1 MSYRVCSSCKQELPL
16 DMYSKRK
23 ESIQY
28 ACKTCDNA
36 KQKERR
42 LNPEINEKHKLRM
55 RIRQYIRKYGLSEEE
70 ALALV
75 QDRTGECDICG
86 KVVPL
91 VIDHCHI
98 SGDIRGR
105 LCGPCNTGIGL
116 FKENI
121 NSLEQAIEYLRS
133 YS

>member
-1 MSYRVCSSCKQELPL
+1 MSYRVCSSCEQELPL

-23 ESIQY
+23 DGIQY

-36 KQKERR
+36 RQKERR
-42 LNPEINEKHKLRM
+42 LNPEINEKNKLRM

-86 KVVPL
+86 EVVPL
-91 VIDHCHI
+91 VVDHCHT
-98 SGDIRGR
+98 SGNIRGR